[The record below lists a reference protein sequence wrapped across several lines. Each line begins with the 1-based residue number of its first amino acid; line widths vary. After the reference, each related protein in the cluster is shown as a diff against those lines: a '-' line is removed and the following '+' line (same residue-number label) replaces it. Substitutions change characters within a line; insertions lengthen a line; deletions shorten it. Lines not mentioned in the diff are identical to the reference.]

1 MKTIRYCLLLTW
13 TLWTCSA
20 IAVAQSEPDSDDEPP
35 ELTLEEV
42 QSFLKQHLPEA
53 TVLLEHIRKQE
64 PLDHYQGAIEDA
76 AEVVEAYHETLSED
90 GKEAADRELR
100 WHRIGLQIETLE
112 FEWHRASDEASRL
125 KAREALRNKVIE
137 RFDYDLKM
145 TRIELELLR
154 KEVTGIAA
162 EIKDLET
169 NRDQRIAEELEEIFE
184 DQGEDD

>member
-1 MKTIRYCLLLTW
+1 MKTIRYCFILAW

-20 IAVAQSEPDSDDEPP
+20 IAVAQSEPDDERP

-42 QSFLKQHLPEA
+42 QTFLKQHLPEA
-53 TVLLEHIRKQE
+53 IVLLEHIGKQE
-64 PLDHYQGAIEDA
+64 SLDHYQGAMKEA

-100 WHRIGLQIETLE
+100 WRRIGLQIEKLE
-112 FEWHRASDEASRL
+112 IERGRAPDEESRL
-125 KAREALRNKVIE
+125 RVRAALRSKVVE

-145 TRIELELLR
+145 TKIELELLR

-169 NRDQRIAEELEEIFE
+169 NRDQRIAEELKEIFE